1 MLHVRNE
8 LELIQTFY
16 SQTNKNVLIVKSQTV
31 QLLGQDLHLAKS
43 LDKMQAGQ
51 TVLKHG
57 MIQ

>member
-16 SQTNKNVLIVKSQTV
+16 SQAKMNLLIVKSQTV

-43 LDKMQAGQ
+43 LDTMQAGQ
-51 TVLKHG
+51 SVLKHR
-57 MIQ
+57 MMQ